1 MLQSQNE
8 TIEHPVLHPEMNL
21 SWGFVLSECFL
32 LPFLPFA
39 FCQMQSTIKPKYKH
53 TACVHGFC
61 RR

>member
-8 TIEHPVLHPEMNL
+8 NIEHPVLHPEMNL
-21 SWGFVLSECFL
+21 FGGFVLLECFL

-53 TACVHGFC
+53 TAYVPRLC
-61 RR
+61 RK